1 MARGVPQHESFGE
14 PRGPHAMQEE
24 AAMPYDPGQ
33 ASGGAGQSQ
42 VESVLA
48 RNERTLM
55 AIDGVVGVGIGRTRV
70 GDDAIVLYLRD
81 ASVKQRVPT
90 QVEGYPVETTVTGE
104 IDAYGSAK
112 PR

>member
-1 MARGVPQHESFGE
+1 
-14 PRGPHAMQEE
+14 
-24 AAMPYDPGQ
+24 MPYDPGQ
-33 ASGGAGQSQ
+33 AGGGTGQSQ

-48 RNERTLM
+48 RNERALM
-55 AIDGVVGVGIGRTRV
+55 AIDGVVGIGIGRTRI

-90 QVEGYPVETTVTGE
+90 QIEGYPVETTVTGE
-104 IDAYGSAK
+104 IDAYRSAK

>member
-1 MARGVPQHESFGE
+1 
-14 PRGPHAMQEE
+14 
-24 AAMPYDPGQ
+24 MPYEPEQ

-42 VESVLA
+42 VESGRA

-55 AIDGVVGVGIGRTRV
+55 AIDGVVGVGIGRTPI

-81 ASVKQRVPT
+81 VSVKQRVPT

-104 IDAYGSAK
+104 IDTYGSAK

>member
-1 MARGVPQHESFGE
+1 MAREVPRPESFGE
-14 PRGPHAMQEE
+14 PHGRHGIHEE
-24 AAMPYDPGQ
+24 AAMPYEPEQ

-42 VESVLA
+42 VESVRA

-55 AIDGVVGVGIGRTRV
+55 AIDGVVGVGIGRTPI

-104 IDAYGSAK
+104 IDAYRNAK